1 MIIKPRPFPVPEKVF
16 VNVPGRTKAVGIPL
30 SDLSKDDIH
39 ELCEIFTDQV
49 LEAAGYGTN
58 VRGE

>member
-30 SDLSKDDIH
+30 SDLSEDDLLD
-39 ELCEIFTDQV
+39 LCEQFKLDVIAT
-49 LEAAGYGTN
+49 AGYE
-58 VRGE
+58 VVEE